1 MSIDDDPIYA
11 YVQITFLSQFGYE
24 LLVGQV
30 EFMQHGFEGNRAVHR
45 ACV

>member
-11 YVQITFLSQFGYE
+11 YVQIAFLSQFGNE
-24 LLVGQV
+24 FLVAQV
-30 EFMQHGFEGNRAVHR
+30 KFMQHGFEGNRAVHR